1 VFDTA
6 IQDTEDYY
14 VPMVFDYFGEHLF
27 APARASIRCRFS
39 NFENWV
45 FYDPTLQY
53 VPFEE
58 RPIKWY
64 FIVGAI
70 ILGGLIFCL
79 LGALWYCVCRYYRR
93 EFSVQPAEDNSKKF
107 DKTPSIYDSSSNISF
122 ELKLKPT
129 HSKGFV
135 EFKDEDKIQ

>member
-1 VFDTA
+1 MA
-6 IQDTEDYY
+6 
-14 VPMVFDYFGEHLF
+14 FDYFGEHIW
-27 APARASIRCRFS
+27 APAEASIRCRF
-39 NFENWV
+39 NYFDNWI

-64 FIVGAI
+64 YIVGAVV
-70 ILGGLIFCL
+70 LGGLIFCL
-79 LGALWYCVCRYYRR
+79 LGALWYCVYKYYKR
-93 EFSVQPAEDNSKKF
+93 EFSIPQNNTTNNDNTKKF
-107 DKTPSIYDSSSNISF
+107 DNTPSIYDSNSNISF

-135 EFKDEDKIQ
+135 EFKDEEKIQ